1 MKLNHLLPLAAIAL
15 ASCTQKQASTETVVA
30 DKPMSPMVG
39 TWKLV
44 SAITVTKGDTVKD
57 YPVPNQE
64 MLKVLNAT
72 HFAFMR
78 HDLSHGKG
86 KDATYTAGGGT
97 YDYKD
102 GKYTEHLAYLNARE
116 WEGKDFD
123 FSVQFKGDTLIQKG
137 IEKIDSLNINHE
149 ITETYVKQ
157 K

>member
-1 MKLNHLLPLAAIAL
+1 MKLLRLLPLAAIAL
-15 ASCTQKQASTETVVA
+15 ASCNPKPAATIVA
-30 DKPMSPMVG
+30 DAPASPMIG

-44 SAITVTKGDTVKD
+44 SAVTVTNGDTVKD

-64 MLKVLNAT
+64 MIKVLNAT

-78 HDLSHGKG
+78 HDLSKGKG

-97 YDYKD
+97 YDFKGD
-102 GKYTEHLAYLNARE
+102 KYTEHLAYLNARE
-116 WEGKDFD
+116 WEGRSFD
-123 FSVQFKGDTLIQKG
+123 FTVQFKHDTLIQKG

-149 ITETYVKQ
+149 IIETYVKQ

>member
-1 MKLNHLLPLAAIAL
+1 MKLLHLLPLAAIAL
-15 ASCTQKQASTETVVA
+15 VSCNPKPAASITETPPA
-30 DKPMSPMVG
+30 SPMVG

-44 SAITVTKGDTVKD
+44 SAVTVTKGDTVKD

-64 MLKVLNAT
+64 MIKVLNAT

-78 HDLSHGKG
+78 HDLSKGKG

-97 YDYKD
+97 YDFKGD
-102 GKYTEHLAYLNARE
+102 KYTEHLAYLNARE
-116 WEGKDFD
+116 WEGRSFD
-123 FSVQFKGDTLIQKG
+123 FTVQFKHDTLVQKG

-149 ITETYVKQ
+149 IIETYVKQ

>member
-1 MKLNHLLPLAAIAL
+1 MKLLCLLPLAAIAL
-15 ASCTQKQASTETVVA
+15 ASCNPKPAATIVA
-30 DKPMSPMVG
+30 DVPASPMTG

-44 SAITVTKGDTVKD
+44 SAVTVTKGDTVKD

-64 MLKVLNAT
+64 MIKVLNAT

-78 HDLSHGKG
+78 HDLSKGKG

-97 YDYKD
+97 YDFTGD
-102 GKYTEHLAYLNARE
+102 KYTEHLAYLNARE
-116 WEGKDFD
+116 WEGRSFD
-123 FSVQFKGDTLIQKG
+123 FTVQFKHDTLIQKG

-149 ITETYVKQ
+149 IIETYVKQ

>member
-1 MKLNHLLPLAAIAL
+1 MKVKNLLLVATIAL
-15 ASCTQKQASTETVVA
+15 ASCTQKPTESTYSESKSAS
-30 DKPMSPMVG
+30 SMVG

-44 SAITVTKGDTVKD
+44 SAITVTKGDSVKD

-64 MLKVLNAT
+64 MIKILNDT

-78 HDLSHGKG
+78 HDLSKGKG

-97 YDYKD
+97 YDFKGD
-102 GKYTEHLAYLNARE
+102 KYTEHLAYLNARD

-123 FSVQFKGDTLIQKG
+123 FTVKFKGDTLIQKG

-149 ITETYVKQ
+149 IIETYVKQ

>member
-1 MKLNHLLPLAAIAL
+1 MKLLRLLPLAVIAF
-15 ASCTQKQASTETVVA
+15 AACSPKTPATPDTPPTA
-30 DKPMSPMVG
+30 SPMEG

-44 SAITVTKGDTVKD
+44 SAVTVTKGDTVKD

-64 MLKVLNAT
+64 MIKVLNAT

-78 HDLSHGKG
+78 HDLSKGKG

-97 YDYKD
+97 YDFKGD
-102 GKYTEHLAYLNARE
+102 KYTEHLAYLNARD
-116 WEGKDFD
+116 WEGRSFD
-123 FSVQFKGDTLIQKG
+123 FTVQFKHDTLIQKG

-149 ITETYVKQ
+149 IIETYVKQ

>member
-1 MKLNHLLPLAAIAL
+1 MKLTGLLVLSAIAL
-15 ASCTQKQASTETVVA
+15 ASCNQKPVA
-30 DKPMSPMVG
+30 AIQEGTPAAPLIG

-64 MLKVLNAT
+64 MLKIFNTT

-78 HDLSHGKG
+78 HDLSKGKG

-97 YDYKD
+97 YELN
-102 GKYTEHLAYLNARE
+102 GEKYTEHLAYLNARE
-116 WEGKDFD
+116 WEGRDFN
-123 FSVQFKGDTLIQKG
+123 FTVQFKNDTLIQKG

-149 ITETYVKQ
+149 IIETYVKQ

>member
-1 MKLNHLLPLAAIAL
+1 MKLTGLFLFSALAL
-15 ASCTQKQASTETVVA
+15 ASCTQKPTATIAEGPA
-30 DKPMSPMVG
+30 SPMIG

-44 SAITVTKGDTVKD
+44 SAVTVTKGDTVKD

-64 MLKVLNAT
+64 MIKILNAT

-78 HDLSHGKG
+78 HDLSKGKG

-97 YDYKD
+97 YDFKGD
-102 GKYTEHLAYLNARE
+102 KYTEHLAYLNARE
-116 WEGKDFD
+116 WEGRDFE
-123 FSVQFKGDTLIQKG
+123 FTVQFKNDTLIQKG

-149 ITETYVKQ
+149 IIETYVKQ

>member
-1 MKLNHLLPLAAIAL
+1 MKLLRLLPLVAIAL
-15 ASCTQKQASTETVVA
+15 ASCNPKPTGVVVE
-30 DKPMSPMVG
+30 DHPMSPMVG

-44 SAITVTKGDTVKD
+44 SAVTVTKGDTVKD

-78 HDLSHGKG
+78 HDLSKGKG

-97 YDYKD
+97 YDFKGD
-102 GKYTEHLAYLNARE
+102 KYTEHLAYLNARE
-116 WEGKDFD
+116 WEGRDFD
-123 FSVQFKGDTLIQKG
+123 FTVKFKGDTLIQKG

-149 ITETYVKQ
+149 IIETYVKQ